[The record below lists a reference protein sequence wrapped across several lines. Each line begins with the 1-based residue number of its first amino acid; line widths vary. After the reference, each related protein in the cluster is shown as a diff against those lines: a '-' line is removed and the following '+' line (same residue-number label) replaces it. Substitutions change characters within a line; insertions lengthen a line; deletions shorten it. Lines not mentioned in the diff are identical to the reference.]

1 MDNSF
6 FFNLIIFIII
16 CILTYIIFSNINFQE
31 GLENKSG
38 SKSGSS
44 STSSSSSS
52 SSGSTTNGVAGEAAT
67 YGANIK
73 NQVIQLQDAL
83 LISKYR
89 TDYENVIINMDDL
102 VSNLMLKTV
111 LTIDST
117 NPQDGLTKLAA
128 LGQAKAALNVT
139 MKFVDKS

>member
-1 MDNSF
+1 MENSF
-6 FFNLIIFIII
+6 FFNLIIFVSI

-31 GLENKSG
+31 GLENKSS

-44 STSSSSSS
+44 GSTSSSS
-52 SSGSTTNGVAGEAAT
+52 TNGIAGEAAT

-102 VSNLMLKTV
+102 VSNLMLKTI
-111 LTIDST
+111 LTIDQSK
-117 NPQDGLTKLAA
+117 PEDGLTKLAA

>member
-6 FFNLIIFIII
+6 FFNLIIFVSI

-38 SKSGSS
+38 SST

-52 SSGSTTNGVAGEAAT
+52 SSSNGIAGEAAT

-89 TDYENVIINMDDL
+89 SDYENVIINMDDL
-102 VSNLMLKTV
+102 VSNLMLKTI
-111 LTIDST
+111 LTIDQSK
-117 NPQDGLTKLAA
+117 PEDGLTKLAA

>member
-1 MDNSF
+1 M
-6 FFNLIIFIII
+6 
-16 CILTYIIFSNINFQE
+16 
-31 GLENKSG
+31 
-38 SKSGSS
+38 
-44 STSSSSSS
+44 
-52 SSGSTTNGVAGEAAT
+52 
-67 YGANIK
+67 
-73 NQVIQLQDAL
+73 QDSL

-111 LTIDST
+111 LTIDQSK
-117 NPQDGLTKLAA
+117 PEDGLTKLAA

>member
-6 FFNLIIFIII
+6 FFNLIIFVSI

-38 SKSGSS
+38 S

-52 SSGSTTNGVAGEAAT
+52 SSSSSNGIAGEAAT

-89 TDYENVIINMDDL
+89 SDYENVIINMDDL
-102 VSNLMLKTV
+102 VSNLMLKTI
-111 LTIDST
+111 LTIDQSK
-117 NPQDGLTKLAA
+117 PEDGLTKLAA

>member
-6 FFNLIIFIII
+6 FFNLIIFISI

-44 STSSSSSS
+44 S
-52 SSGSTTNGVAGEAAT
+52 SGSTTNGVAGEATT

-73 NQVIQLQDAL
+73 NQVIQLQDSL

-89 TDYENVIINMDDL
+89 SDYENVIINMDDL

-117 NPQDGLTKLAA
+117 KPQDGLTKLAA

>member
-16 CILTYIIFSNINFQE
+16 CILTYIIFSNIKFQE

-38 SKSGSS
+38 SS
-44 STSSSSSS
+44 STSSGSS
-52 SSGSTTNGVAGEAAT
+52 TNGIAGEAST

-73 NQVIQLQDAL
+73 NQVIQLQDSL

-89 TDYENVIINMDDL
+89 TDYENVIINIDDL

-111 LTIDST
+111 LTIDQN

-128 LGQAKAALNVT
+128 LGQAKAALDVT

>member
-16 CILTYIIFSNINFQE
+16 CILTYIIFSNIKFQE

-38 SKSGSS
+38 S
-44 STSSSSSS
+44 
-52 SSGSTTNGVAGEAAT
+52 SSGSTSTSSGSSTNGIAGEAST

-73 NQVIQLQDAL
+73 NQVIQLQDSL

-89 TDYENVIINMDDL
+89 TDYENVIINIDDL

-111 LTIDST
+111 LTIDQN

-128 LGQAKAALNVT
+128 LGQAKAALDVT

>member
-6 FFNLIIFIII
+6 FFNLIIFVSI

-38 SKSGSS
+38 S
-44 STSSSSSS
+44 SSSSSS
-52 SSGSTTNGVAGEAAT
+52 SSSNGIAGEAAT

-89 TDYENVIINMDDL
+89 SDYENVIINMDDL
-102 VSNLMLKTV
+102 VSNLMLKTI
-111 LTIDST
+111 LTIDQSK
-117 NPQDGLTKLAA
+117 PEDGLTKLAA

>member
-1 MDNSF
+1 MENSF
-6 FFNLIIFIII
+6 FFNLIIFVSI

-31 GLENKSG
+31 GLENKSS
-38 SKSGSS
+38 SK
-44 STSSSSSS
+44 SSSSSS
-52 SSGSTTNGVAGEAAT
+52 SSSSNGIAGEAAT

-89 TDYENVIINMDDL
+89 SDYENVIINMDDL
-102 VSNLMLKTV
+102 VSNLMLKTI
-111 LTIDST
+111 LTIDQSK
-117 NPQDGLTKLAA
+117 PEDGLTKLAA